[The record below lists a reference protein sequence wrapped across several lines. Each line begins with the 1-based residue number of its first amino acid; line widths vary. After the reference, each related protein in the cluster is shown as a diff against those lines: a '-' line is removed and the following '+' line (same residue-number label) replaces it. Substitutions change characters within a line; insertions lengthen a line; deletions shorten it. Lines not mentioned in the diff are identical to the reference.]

1 MTKDEIFTHSF
12 FATYESIL
20 SPLSHESSLYLIS
33 DDVQF
38 FAVSPSTMGNV
49 TVADNLKLMEVD
61 GNFLLVG
68 AT

>member
-1 MTKDEIFTHSF
+1 MTKDEILTQSF
-12 FATYESIL
+12 FATHESIL
-20 SPLSHESSLYLIS
+20 SPLSHESSLYPIS

>member
-1 MTKDEIFTHSF
+1 MRVRLFYDTALLYIDRSTLSLVSHNF
-12 FATYESIL
+12 FIHPVSG
-20 SPLSHESSLYLIS
+20 
-33 DDVQF
+33 DVQF

>member
-1 MTKDEIFTHSF
+1 MN
-12 FATYESIL
+12 
-20 SPLSHESSLYLIS
+20 PLYPIS

>member
-1 MTKDEIFTHSF
+1 MRKDEIFTYSF
-12 FATYESIL
+12 YATQESFL
-20 SPLSHESSLYLIS
+20 SPLSHELSLPPIS